1 MDDSKKIQ
9 ISSDQFF
16 TKLISILFAFITGVI
31 LYYDSRPVVNPD
43 FKVITEYKIF
53 FLVSILFLIYIFTR
67 PVIHYDIKNLYI
79 KKIGKIE
86 IIIPLDNISSIHKY
100 SSYKLGA
107 FYSIKYFTTN
117 EESGL
122 IKFYVSDFSTT
133 IFKFISD
140 IKTQNPKVIIS

>member
-1 MDDSKKIQ
+1 MKGSERIQ

-16 TKLISILFAFITGVI
+16 AKLILTLAIFIIGVI
-31 LYYDSRPVVNPD
+31 LYYDSRPVANPD

-53 FLVSILFLIYIFTR
+53 FLVSILFFIYIFTR
-67 PVIHYDIKNLYI
+67 PVIHYDIKNFYI

-86 IIIPLDNISSIHKY
+86 IIVPLDNISSIHKY
-100 SSYKLGA
+100 SSYKWGA
-107 FYSIKYFTTN
+107 FYSIKYFTTS

-133 IFKFISD
+133 IFKFIND